1 MSTNDARDAITAA
14 RTAISA
20 HAENARRLTVDAIV
34 KAYHVNMFN
43 AASNLLQHG
52 IREGI
57 IVSPYRSPL
66 ATCTRF
72 NCICPGGANM
82 EDNGICWT
90 YSHAHLYEI
99 HSDADEE
106 PEGDDAAPAP
116 EYHPPGLAQ
125 GAGDPAPAHPYQLGP
140 GAGYPAPALPGA
152 IGARP

>member
-1 MSTNDARDAITAA
+1 MNTNDARDAITAA
-14 RTAISA
+14 RAAISA

-52 IREGI
+52 IHEGI
-57 IVSPYRSPL
+57 IVSPRRSPL

-90 YSHAHLYEI
+90 YSHAHLYEPR
-99 HSDADEE
+99 SDADED

-116 EYHPPGLAQ
+116 EYPPGVAQ
-125 GAGDPAPAHPYQLGP
+125 GAGDPAPQYQLGP
-140 GAGYPAPALPGA
+140 GAGYPAALPGA
-152 IGARP
+152 IGAYP